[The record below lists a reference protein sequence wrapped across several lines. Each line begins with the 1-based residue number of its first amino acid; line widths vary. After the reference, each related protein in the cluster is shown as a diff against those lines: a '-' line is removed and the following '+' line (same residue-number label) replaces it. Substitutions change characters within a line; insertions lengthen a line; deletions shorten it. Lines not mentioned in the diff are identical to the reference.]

1 METFLGLT
9 QRQVKKII
17 FASYLLY
24 FSLLGVGVVL
34 YTVENFSIFLG
45 IVTIGVPIL
54 HFSFIISGEILK
66 ERVSFFEFYEAYPI
80 EVKIPQT
87 LLFMSDWLMAF
98 ALGLA
103 IATWLPLDAYR
114 PVAGILVML
123 SQLVCFA
130 K

>member
-1 METFLGLT
+1 METFGGLT
-9 QRQVKKII
+9 RRQLKQII

-34 YTVENFSIFLG
+34 YTVEDLNLFLG
-45 IVTIGVPIL
+45 FVTIGVPIS
-54 HFSFIISGEILK
+54 HFSFVALGEIFK
-66 ERVSFFEFYEAYPI
+66 KRYAFFEFYDAYPDLH
-80 EVKIPQT
+80 VPK
-87 LLFMSDWLMAF
+87 LLLYVSDWCMAC

>member
-1 METFLGLT
+1 METFGGLT
-9 QRQVKKII
+9 RRQLKQII

-34 YTVENFSIFLG
+34 YTVEDLKLFLG
-45 IVTIGVPIL
+45 FVTIGVPVL
-54 HFSFIISGEILK
+54 HFSFIALGEILK
-66 ERVSFFEFYEAYPI
+66 KRYSFFEFYEAYPDLY
-80 EVKIPQT
+80 VPK
-87 LLFMSDWLMAF
+87 LLLYASDWCMAC